1 MEQRHGIPERT
12 NIEDGPGKTRRFI
25 LGSTI
30 LWCLVFAAFYYIET
44 VVLQQELEFSS
55 QFLFIVFLL
64 FYNLL
69 YILAY
74 CLPILILFAGLLKV
88 TTIIFH
94 KSFPKDNATKCTGP
108 PDEE

>member
-55 QFLFIVFLL
+55 QFLSALLQSAVYTSLLPTNPHTICRALEGDDHHLSQVF
-64 FYNLL
+64 
-69 YILAY
+69 
-74 CLPILILFAGLLKV
+74 
-88 TTIIFH
+88 
-94 KSFPKDNATKCTGP
+94 S
-108 PDEE
+108 